1 MNDNYTNYPAIVA
14 LAKKF
19 ASGGSSGSGED
30 GATFI
35 PAVSQ
40 DGIISWT
47 NNKGLANPNPVNIKG
62 PEGKSAFEFVKEN
75 GYTGTEEELAAK
87 LIEDYIPINQGIDN
101 AGKFL
106 GVSSEGKVIPID
118 YIIVED
124 EIGELSIVQKETFT
138 QKLDELT
145 LRISTLEEELK
156 NVK

>member
-19 ASGGSSGSGED
+19 ASGGGSGVGEN
-30 GATFI
+30 GATFT
-35 PAVSQ
+35 PTVSQ

-47 NNKGLANPNPVNIKG
+47 NDKGLTNPDPVNIKG
-62 PEGKSAFEFVKEN
+62 PEGESAFDFVKAN

-87 LIEDYIPINQGIDN
+87 LIQDYIPVDQGTVN

-124 EIGELSIVQKETFT
+124 EAGELSVVQRTTITKQIED
-138 QKLDELT
+138 LA
-145 LRISTLEEELK
+145 LRVQTLEETLK
-156 NVK
+156 NG